1 MACVLVACDAGQ
13 WTLEGGICLP
23 HHRWTRW
30 EKASG
35 GQVCL
40 ALCRKRFP
48 DQTGA
53 PGGASGCPEMSQKLF
68 LRTPKEKYSVT
79 VVRVGVVGGEDSW
92 LRLGEASET
101 LAQRLSN
108 QSK

>member
-1 MACVLVACDAGQ
+1 M
-13 WTLEGGICLP
+13 CLLL
-23 HHRWTRW
+23 HRWTRW

-79 VVRVGVVGGEDSW
+79 VVRLRVVGGEDAW
-92 LRLGEASET
+92 LRLGEASEA
-101 LAQRLSN
+101 LAQWLSN